1 MDIAVFFCTFAAV
14 HFYLCMKK
22 LIRYNILFFAVLLM
36 TLSSGVQKPDPS
48 LAILAKMTLEEKI
61 AQLLIIRVSSTE
73 DEQYNKEL
81 VEKITR
87 IQPGGVCFFKGFPTK
102 EALLTNRIQAASK
115 IPMFIS
121 IDGEWGPAM
130 RLDSCV
136 AFPRQMTLG
145 ALSEAN
151 DSLIYQM
158 GREIAEQCKAVGI
171 NLNFAPCID
180 INNNSRNPVINS
192 RSFGEDR
199 DKVSRKAILY
209 MHGMQDGGITTS
221 IKHYPGHGDTET
233 DSHYGLP
240 TIKKSRTELDEME
253 LYPYRKLISEHPD
266 MVMVGHLNIPAL
278 DTTAQSVSSMS
289 YAIVT
294 NLLKKELG
302 YNGLI
307 ITDGM
312 EMKGVRNQNRF
323 EGDVE
328 IRALLA
334 GVDILL
340 LPGETDSVIASIK
353 RAVEEGVI
361 SEDLINDRCL
371 RVIQFKYKHGL
382 LDYKPVNCAAIKEKL
397 NSSEAIW
404 LNRQLEEKALTLLK
418 NENNTLPLTAKTAD
432 NTAFLCVDRK
442 IFQNE
447 YEQIVGE
454 CHLPFYY
461 INKKIS
467 AKEQTAILSKLA
479 SYNQIIVAFG
489 GSNQLGG
496 SGYGIEM
503 SSVRLLNRLAK
514 EKSVILI
521 HLGNPYALNAFESL
535 NDYKAIICAYQFS
548 PTTVAAAM
556 KACFGQIACEGT
568 LPVSTDFYPVGSGIL
583 PQMADNQLSALP
595 DDVTREL
602 DNLLQ
607 GGVTDHI
614 YPGCAVIALHH
625 GQPVYH
631 KVFGH
636 LDYSGQEKVTPNTM
650 YDVASLTKVAATTL
664 AVMKLYDNQEIR
676 LTDKIGKYLPYLTG
690 TDKAN
695 LTLEELLTHTSG
707 MPAFIPFYKSIMGN
721 ERYLR
726 AQKTDQYPWKVADNL
741 YLRKDYPDTIRY
753 KIAHCKLKEKKY
765 EYSDLNFFLLK
776 DMVETVTMQPIEQF
790 LAENFYQPMGLSHTT
805 FRPLDHGF
813 AKKDIAPTEQ
823 DNLFRMQ
830 LVHGYVHD
838 QTSALMNGNAGNAG
852 LFTTAEELA
861 AIFLML
867 QNDGVYNAQRYL
879 SEATVEEFIKMHSM
893 HGCQVRGLGFH
904 TPKAPGTSSIVPAD
918 ACPQT
923 FGHQGFTGTVVWCD
937 PKEELIFVFLS
948 NRVCPDAEPNK
959 LSKSRIR
966 LLAHEMVY
974 KGIGSRQ

>member
-1 MDIAVFFCTFAAV
+1 
-14 HFYLCMKK
+14 MKK
-22 LIRYNILFFAVLLM
+22 FIRYNLFIFAMLLLM
-36 TLSSGVQKPDPS
+36 ISSGVQKPDPTMS
-48 LAILAKMTLEEKI
+48 IVDNMTLEEKI
-61 AQLLIIRVSSTE
+61 AQLIIIRVSSTE
-73 DEQYNKEL
+73 NEQYNKEL
-81 VEKITR
+81 IEKIAR
-87 IQPGGVCFFKGFPTK
+87 IQPGGVCFFKGNPTK
-102 EALLTNRIQAASK
+102 QALLTNRMQAVSK

-158 GREIAEQCKAVGI
+158 GLEVAEQCKAVGV
-171 NLNFAPCID
+171 NLNFAPCVD

-192 RSFGEDR
+192 RSFGENR
-199 DKVSRKAILY
+199 DKVSRKAALY
-209 MHGMQDGGITTS
+209 MHGMQDGGIATS
-221 IKHYPGHGDTET
+221 IKHFPGHGDTET
-233 DSHYGLP
+233 DSHVGLP
-240 TIKKSRTELDEME
+240 TIRKNRIDLDEME
-253 LYPYRKLISEHPD
+253 LYPYRYLINENPD

-278 DTTAQSVSSMS
+278 DPEPHSVSSMS
-289 YAIVT
+289 YTIVSD
-294 NLLKKELG
+294 LLKKEMG

-312 EMKGVRNQNRF
+312 EMKGVRNQNQF

-340 LPGETDSVIASIK
+340 LPGETDSVIAAIK
-353 RAVEEGVI
+353 RAVEQDIIPE
-361 SEDLINDRCL
+361 ELINERCM
-371 RVIQFKYKHGL
+371 RVIQFKESRGIL
-382 LDYKPVNCAAIKEKL
+382 GFKPTNIADVKAKM
-397 NSSEAIW
+397 NSAKAVW

-418 NENNTLPLTAKTAD
+418 NDDNVLPLNAKTAE

-442 IFQNE
+442 KYQNE

-461 INKKIS
+461 IDKKIS
-467 AKEQTAILSKLA
+467 AKEQTNIMSKLA
-479 SYNQIIVAFG
+479 SYDQVIVAFG

-496 SGYGIEM
+496 SGYGIDM

-514 EKSVILI
+514 EKSVILL
-521 HLGNPYALNAFESL
+521 HLGNPYALNSFDSL
-535 NDYKAIICAYQFS
+535 NSYRAIICAYQFS
-548 PTTVAAAM
+548 PTTVAAAIN
-556 KACFGQIACEGT
+556 ACFGKTAFEGT
-568 LPVSTDFYPVGSGIL
+568 LPVSINDYPAGSGIL
-583 PQMADNQLSALP
+583 PSVTTENISALP
-595 DDVTREL
+595 DNITQEIDRIL
-602 DNLLQ
+602 KN
-607 GGVTDHI
+607 GITDHI

-625 GQPVYH
+625 GQPVYQ
-631 KVFGH
+631 KVFGY
-636 LDYSGQEKVTPNTM
+636 LDYNRQDKVTHQTL
-650 YDVASLTKVAATTL
+650 YDVASITKVAATTL
-664 AVMKLYDNQEIR
+664 AVMKLYDNHEIQ
-676 LTDKIGKYLPYLTG
+676 LSDKIGKYLPYLAG
-690 TDKAN
+690 TDKAS

-707 MPAFIPFYKSIMGN
+707 MPSFIPFYKSIMGN

-726 AQKTDQYPWKVADNL
+726 GYKTENYNIPVADHL

-776 DMVETVTMQPIEQF
+776 DMVETITMQPMEEF
-790 LAENFYQPMGLSHTT
+790 LAVNFYQPMGLSHTT
-805 FRPLDHGF
+805 FRPLAHGF
-813 AKKDIAPTEQ
+813 PHNEIAPTEE
-823 DNLFRMQ
+823 DKLFRKQ

-838 QTSALMNGNAGNAG
+838 QTAALMNGNAGNAG

-861 AIFLML
+861 AIFLMI
-867 QNDGVYNAQRYL
+867 QNGGILNAQRYL
-879 SEATVEEFIKMHSM
+879 SEATVEEFTKMHSL
-893 HGCQVRGLGFH
+893 HGCHVRGLGFH
-904 TPKAPGTSSIVPAD
+904 TPKAPGESSIVPAAAD
-918 ACPQT
+918 TQI

-959 LSKSRIR
+959 LAKSGIR
-966 LLAHEMVY
+966 LKVHELIY
-974 KGIGSRQ
+974 KGIGIKQ

>member
-1 MDIAVFFCTFAAV
+1 MVD
-14 HFYLCMKK
+14 MKK
-22 LIRYNILFFAVLLM
+22 LVRYSVFLFAFLLLM
-36 TLSSGVQKPDPS
+36 LCTGVQRRNVNFDMLS
-48 LAILAKMTLEEKI
+48 QMTLEEKI

-73 DEQYNKEL
+73 DEKYNKEL
-81 VEKITR
+81 VEKVAR
-87 IQPGGVCFFKGFPTK
+87 IQPGGVCFFKGGPVR
-102 EALLTNRIQAASK
+102 EAMLTNRLQAVSK
-115 IPMFIS
+115 IPLFVA
-121 IDGEWGPAM
+121 IDGEWGPSM

-145 ALSEAN
+145 ALSEEN

-158 GREIAEQCKAVGI
+158 GLEVAEQCKAVGI

-192 RSFGEDR
+192 RSFGENR
-199 DKVSRKAILY
+199 DKVCRKAALY
-209 MHGMQDGGITTS
+209 MHGMQDGGISTS

-233 DSHYGLP
+233 DSHVGLP
-240 TIKKSRTELDEME
+240 IIRKSRIELDEME
-253 LYPYRKLISEHPD
+253 LYPYRYLINENPD

-278 DTTAQSVSSMS
+278 DPEPNSVSSMS
-289 YAIVT
+289 YDIVS
-294 NLLKKELG
+294 NLLKKEMG

-312 EMKGVRNQNRF
+312 EMKGVRNQSRF

-340 LPGETDSVIASIK
+340 LPGETDSVIAAIK
-353 RAVEEGVI
+353 RAVEENI
-361 SEDLINDRCL
+361 IPEELINERCL
-371 RVIQFKYKHGL
+371 RVLQFKQSHGILGYKSSNPAEI
-382 LDYKPVNCAAIKEKL
+382 YKWMNRA
-397 NSSEAIW
+397 EAVWI
-404 LNRQLEEKALTLLK
+404 NRQLEEKALTLLK
-418 NENNTLPLTAKTAD
+418 NEGDILPLNAKTAE

-442 IFQNE
+442 KYQNE

-461 INKKIS
+461 MDKKVS

-479 SYNQIIVAFG
+479 SYDKIIVAFG

-496 SGYGIEM
+496 SNYGIDM
-503 SSVRLLNRLAK
+503 SSVRLLNRLSK
-514 EKSVILI
+514 EKSVILL
-521 HLGNPYALNAFESL
+521 HLGNPYALNAFDSL
-535 NDYKAIICAYQFS
+535 GSYRAVIAAYQFS

-556 KACFGQIACEGT
+556 KACFGQIAFEGT
-568 LPVSTDFYPVGSGIL
+568 LPVSINGYPAGSGIL
-583 PQMADNQLSALP
+583 PSRSTDNISALP
-595 DDVTREL
+595 DDITREI
-602 DNLLQ
+602 DKILQ
-607 GGVTDHI
+607 DGINNHI

-625 GQPVYH
+625 GQPVYQ
-631 KVFGH
+631 KVFGY
-636 LDYSGQEKVTPNTM
+636 LDYNRQDKVTQQTM
-650 YDVASLTKVAATTL
+650 YDVASITKVAATTL
-664 AVMKLYDNQEIR
+664 AVMKLYDNHEIQ
-676 LTDKIGKYLPYLTG
+676 LTDRIGKYLPYLAG

-721 ERYLR
+721 EKYLR
-726 AQKTDQYPWKVADNL
+726 AYKSEHFNIQVANNL

-776 DMVETVTMQPIEQF
+776 DMVETITMQPMDEF
-790 LAENFYQPMGLSHTT
+790 LSENFYQPMGLSHTT
-805 FRPLDHGF
+805 FRPLSHGF
-813 AKKDIAPTEQ
+813 SLNEIAPTEE
-823 DNLFRMQ
+823 DNLFRKQ

-838 QTSALMNGNAGNAG
+838 QTAALMNGNAGNAG
-852 LFTTAEELA
+852 LFTTAEELG
-861 AIFLML
+861 AIFLMI

-879 SEATVEEFIKMHSM
+879 SEATVEEFIRMHAL
-893 HGCQVRGLGFH
+893 HGCHVRGLGFH
-904 TPKAPGTSSIVPAD
+904 TPKATGESSIVPSFAD
-918 ACPQT
+918 T
-923 FGHQGFTGTVVWCD
+923 KIFGHQGFTGTVVWCD

-959 LSKSRIR
+959 LAKSGIR
-966 LLAHEMVY
+966 LKVHELVY
-974 KGIGSRQ
+974 KGIK